1 MSGNLK
7 YVVGKRGRGEREKST
22 AFWNTSIKIIFEKIK
37 CLYLNVCK
45 SFSDSNN
52 CPTTIIMAVLG
63 MRDE

>member
-7 YVVGKRGRGEREKST
+7 YVVGKREGGREREEHCLLEHQYKDY
-22 AFWNTSIKIIFEKIK
+22 FRKIK
-37 CLYLNVCK
+37 CLYFNVFK